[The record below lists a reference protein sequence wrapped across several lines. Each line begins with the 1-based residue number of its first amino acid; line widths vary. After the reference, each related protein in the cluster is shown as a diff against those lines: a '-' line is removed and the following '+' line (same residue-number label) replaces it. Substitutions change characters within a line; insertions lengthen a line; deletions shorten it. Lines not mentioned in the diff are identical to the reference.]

1 MLVEFEYDFLTWHAM
16 TVWALESDVGSATLK
31 KSS

>member
-1 MLVEFEYDFLTWHAM
+1 MLVEFEYDFPTWDAM
-16 TVWALESDVGSATLK
+16 TVWDLESDVGSATLK